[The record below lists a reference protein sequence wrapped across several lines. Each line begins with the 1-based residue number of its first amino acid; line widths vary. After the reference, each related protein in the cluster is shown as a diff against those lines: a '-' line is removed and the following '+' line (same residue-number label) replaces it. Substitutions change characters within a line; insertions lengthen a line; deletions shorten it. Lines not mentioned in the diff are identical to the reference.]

1 MWPQLNKQTVIWSK
15 QPIRT
20 QLILKENKNKI
31 NGIRTHNLQFYCL
44 TLYQYNTTPPLRY
57 TNTIDVTQEINTEK

>member
-1 MWPQLNKQTVIWSK
+1 MWQQLNKQTVIWSK

-31 NGIRTHNLQFYCL
+31 NGIRTHNLQFHCL
-44 TLYQYNTTPPLRY
+44 TFYQYTTRRY
-57 TNTIDVTQEINTEK
+57 MPKIWFDFTKEINTEK